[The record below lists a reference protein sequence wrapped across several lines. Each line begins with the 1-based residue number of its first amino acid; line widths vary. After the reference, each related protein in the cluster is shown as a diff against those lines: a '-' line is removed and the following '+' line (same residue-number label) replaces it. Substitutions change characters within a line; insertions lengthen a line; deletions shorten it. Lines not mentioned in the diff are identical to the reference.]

1 MDPIK
6 KIMAAVVYT
15 EHAEGL
21 IAFAAQIAENMNA
34 ELIIVNIINVRDI
47 EAVGSIAAMGYEV
60 DGDHYVSGI
69 EAERRQ
75 ALDDILTRISFP
87 ADKVSAIFK
96 LGHPVDEILKIA
108 MQEKVDLMVM
118 GIKGRSDLRHILIGS
133 VAERIFRRSPIPIVS
148 YRDEKSVERL
158 KQQVGIN

>member
-1 MDPIK
+1 
-6 KIMAAVVYT
+6 MAAVVYT

-21 IAFAAQIAENMNA
+21 IAFAAQIAESMNA
-34 ELIIVNIINVRDI
+34 ELIIVNIINVRDM

-87 ADKVSAIFK
+87 ADRISAIFQ

-118 GIKGRSDLRHILIGS
+118 GIKGRSDLSQILVGS
-133 VAERIFRRSPIPIVS
+133 VAERIFRRSPVPIVS
-148 YRDEKSVERL
+148 YRDEKSVARL
-158 KQQVGIN
+158 KKQVGIK

>member
-15 EHAEGL
+15 EQAEGL
-21 IAFAAQIAENMNA
+21 IAFAAHIAENMNA
-34 ELIIVNIINVRDI
+34 ELIIVNIINVRDM
-47 EAVGSIAAMGYEV
+47 EAVSSIAAMGYEV
-60 DGDHYVSGI
+60 DEDHYVSGI

-87 ADKVSAIFK
+87 ADKISAIFK

-118 GIKGRSDLRHILIGS
+118 GIKGRSDLRHILVGS
-133 VAERIFRRSPIPIVS
+133 VAEKIFRRSPIPIVS
-148 YRDEKSVERL
+148 YRDEKSAARL
-158 KQQVGIN
+158 KKQVGIK

>member
-21 IAFAAQIAENMNA
+21 IAFAAQIAESMHA
-34 ELIIVNIINVRDI
+34 ELLIVNIINMRDV
-47 EAVGSIAAMGYEV
+47 EAVGSISAMGYEV

-69 EAERRQ
+69 KAERQQ
-75 ALDDILTRISFP
+75 ALDDILSRISFP
-87 ADKVSAIFK
+87 ADKIQAIFQ

-108 MQEKVDLMVM
+108 MHEKVDLMVM
-118 GIKGRSDLRHILIGS
+118 GIKGRSDLKDILVGS
-133 VAERIFRRSPIPIVS
+133 VAEKIFRRSPIPIIS
-148 YRDEKSVERL
+148 YRDEKSVERMRKHL
-158 KQQVGIN
+158 GF